1 MDDIN
6 LIDNINSW
14 CSSFIETYQSEVS
27 NNSED
32 IPDEY
37 AQFYSE
43 IVESIK
49 VYNIYINKKN
59 TIEAINKHILLLDN
73 GVLSKKNLVELIN
86 TNKSKDNINYKLV
99 SLLKYNIDIKPER
112 IYDFLENKLNI
123 KFLLKINTLKDIV
136 YNKTITFFQD
146 INSLY
151 IIFYEKDNNKIND
164 NTFNNQDVKTSS
176 NLSKKIHITHK
187 KHKSTQKVIYK

>member
-1 MDDIN
+1 MDDNN

-14 CSSFIETYQSEVS
+14 CSSFIETYQSEVF

-32 IPDEY
+32 ISDEY

-49 VYNIYINKKN
+49 VYNIYISKKN
-59 TIEAINKHILLLDN
+59 KIEAINKHILLLDN

-86 TNKSKDNINYKLV
+86 TNKTKDSIKYKLV
-99 SLLKYNIDIKPER
+99 SLLKYNIDIKPES
-112 IYDFLENKLNI
+112 IYDFLENKLNNI
-123 KFLLKINTLKDIV
+123 FLLKINTLKDIV

-151 IIFYEKDNNKIND
+151 IIFYEKDNDND
-164 NTFNNQDVKTSS
+164 NIINNQDIKISS
-176 NLSKKIHITHK
+176 SLTKKIHITHK
-187 KHKSTQKVIYK
+187 KHKSTQKVIHK

>member
-1 MDDIN
+1 MDDNN
-6 LIDNINSW
+6 LVDNINSW
-14 CSSFIETYQSEVS
+14 CSSFIETYQSEVF

-32 IPDEY
+32 ISDEY

-49 VYNIYINKKN
+49 VYNIYISKKN
-59 TIEAINKHILLLDN
+59 KIEAINKHILLLDN

-86 TNKSKDNINYKLV
+86 TNKTKDSINYKLV
-99 SLLKYNIDIKPER
+99 SLLKYNIDIKPES
-112 IYDFLENKLNI
+112 IYDFLENKLNNI
-123 KFLLKINTLKDIV
+123 FLLKINTLKDIV

-151 IIFYEKDNNKIND
+151 IIFYEKDND
-164 NTFNNQDVKTSS
+164 NILNNQDVKTLS
-176 NLSKKIHITHK
+176 NLTKKIHITHK
-187 KHKSTQKVIYK
+187 KHKSTQKIIHK

>member
-1 MDDIN
+1 MDDNN
-6 LIDNINSW
+6 LVDNINSW
-14 CSSFIETYQSEVS
+14 CSSFIETYQSEVF

-32 IPDEY
+32 ISDEY

-49 VYNIYINKKN
+49 VYNIYISKKN
-59 TIEAINKHILLLDN
+59 KIEAINKHILLLDN

-86 TNKSKDNINYKLV
+86 TNKTKDNITYKLV
-99 SLLKYNIDIKPER
+99 SLLKYNIDIKPES
-112 IYDFLENKLNI
+112 IYDFLENKLNNI
-123 KFLLKINTLKDIV
+123 FLLKINTLKDIV

-151 IIFYEKDNNKIND
+151 IIFYEKDNDND
-164 NTFNNQDVKTSS
+164 NIINNQDIKISS
-176 NLSKKIHITHK
+176 SLTKKIHITHK
-187 KHKSTQKVIYK
+187 KHKSTQKVIHK

>member
-14 CSSFIETYQSEVS
+14 CSSFIETYQSEVF

-32 IPDEY
+32 ISDEY

-49 VYNIYINKKN
+49 VYNIYISKKN
-59 TIEAINKHILLLDN
+59 SIEAINKHILLLDN

-86 TNKSKDNINYKLV
+86 TNKTKDSINYKLV

-112 IYDFLENKLNI
+112 IYDFLENKLNN
-123 KFLLKINTLKDIV
+123 KFLLKINTLNDIV

-151 IIFYEKDNNKIND
+151 IIFYEKNND
-164 NTFNNQDVKTSS
+164 NDNIINNQDIKTSS
-176 NLSKKIHITHK
+176 NLTKKIQITHK
-187 KHKSTQKVIYK
+187 KHKSTQKIIHK

>member
-1 MDDIN
+1 MDDNN
-6 LIDNINSW
+6 LVDNINSW
-14 CSSFIETYQSEVS
+14 CSSFIETYQSEVF

-32 IPDEY
+32 ISDEY

-49 VYNIYINKKN
+49 VYNIYISKKN
-59 TIEAINKHILLLDN
+59 KIEAINKHILLLDN

-86 TNKSKDNINYKLV
+86 TNKTKDSIKYKLV
-99 SLLKYNIDIKPER
+99 SLLKYNIDIKPES
-112 IYDFLENKLNI
+112 IYDFLENKLNNI
-123 KFLLKINTLKDIV
+123 FLLKINTLKDIV

-151 IIFYEKDNNKIND
+151 IIFYEKDNDND
-164 NTFNNQDVKTSS
+164 NIINNQDIKISS
-176 NLSKKIHITHK
+176 SLTKKIHITHK
-187 KHKSTQKVIYK
+187 KHKSTQKVIHK